1 MVTIKDIARLA
12 GVSQGTVSNVL
23 NNKGSVRSDKIRR
36 VLRIAE
42 ENGYTINE
50 SARTLRK
57 GERPQF
63 AVIVPNIE
71 EEAYQSFYTTFES
84 KSAENGYLTHL
95 FLTHGKAEK
104 EKSILSVVKS
114 IKFDALII
122 FGSCLDNS
130 EYAEVGIEKKN
141 IIFVDQ
147 KCEKEFS
154 YIGFDYN
161 SIAKDVASKIIQR
174 GYTNIT
180 CFVSKYS
187 KSACPPFMPTLGKLL
202 LEINKEINLDVHE
215 CDNVVTFNARSIVDV
230 LATNTSELI
239 IADNHKTSKMI
250 REMTEILFPERN
262 IHVISLACAD
272 YIPSKNS
279 MEYELDYKQLAEEA
293 VNFLLQKENKNPLC
307 KVLVP
312 FGFNRFSELYIS
324 PQKEKTGAITVL
336 SLSSPT
342 IEAMEYSKIL
352 FRKKTGY
359 DVIFK
364 IVNYEEMYEILSSDN
379 DKIDADILRIDAK
392 LSKFFASKHF
402 YPLNYIGNT
411 ADLIADNFPHAISKK
426 YVSNGQDIFFIPS
439 TPSVQILFYRRDLFD
454 DYMLQRLFFE
464 QTKHELQVPKNFK
477 EYNLIAKFFT
487 RDLNPTSP
495 VNYGSTITIGT
506 PSMASI
512 EFLMRYFALTANL
525 FDEDGDIFPSTE
537 IAEEALADLLD
548 IIPSAPRTNNTW
560 WLQSSRDFAKGD
572 IAMTIQLTNHAAIFE
587 DTNSNIIGK
596 LGWNITPGNNPILGG
611 SVIGIN
617 KASTNKEMAF
627 EYIKWLQEKPVANF
641 NAMLGAHSGNR
652 CVLDNQYINETYP
665 WLPLSRKAIDA
676 SSYPIFP
683 PTKLDIDMHKIEEL
697 IGNVVLDV
705 INKKI
710 EASKAIEYIQY
721 SYNMVRKIF

>member
-23 NNKGSVRSDKIRR
+23 NNKGSVRSDKIKR

-71 EEAYQSFYTTFES
+71 EETYQSFYTTFES
-84 KSAENGYLTHL
+84 RSAENGYLTHL

-122 FGSCLDNS
+122 FGSCLNNS
-130 EYAEVGIEKKN
+130 EYAESGIEKKN

-161 SIAKDVASKIIQR
+161 IIANDIASKIVQN

-187 KSACPPFMPTLGKLL
+187 KASCIPFIPTLKNILL
-202 LEINKEINLDVHE
+202 GINNEMIFKVHE
-215 CDNVVTFNARSIVDV
+215 CDNVTAFNARSIVDV
-230 LATNTSELI
+230 LAANASELI
-239 IADNHKTSKMI
+239 ITDNQKTSKI
-250 REMTEILFPERN
+250 VQEMAKILFPERN
-262 IHVISLACAD
+262 TKVISLACAD
-272 YIPSKNS
+272 YIPSNNNMK
-279 MEYELDYKQLAEEA
+279 YELDYKRLAEET
-293 VNFLLQKENKNPLC
+293 VNFLLQKENKDPLC
-307 KVLVP
+307 RILVP
-312 FGFNRFSELYIS
+312 IGFNRFSELYIS
-324 PQKEKTGAITVL
+324 PHHEKTGSITVL
-336 SLSSPT
+336 TLTSPT
-342 IEAMEYSKIL
+342 IEAMEYSKVL
-352 FRKKTGY
+352 FREKTGH
-359 DVIFK
+359 DVVFK
-364 IVNYEEMYEILSSDN
+364 IVNYEEMYELLSNDN
-379 DKIDADILRIDAK
+379 GKIDADILRIDAK
-392 LSKFFASKHF
+392 LSKFFAAKHF
-402 YPLNYIGNT
+402 YPLNRIGNT
-411 ADLIADNFPHAISKK
+411 ADLIDNFPHAISKK
-426 YVSNGQDIFFIPS
+426 YISSEQDVFFIPS
-439 TPSVQILFYRRDLFD
+439 TPSVQILFYRKDLFD

-464 QTKHELQVPKNFK
+464 KTKHDLQVPKDFK

-487 RDLNPTSP
+487 RDLNPASP
-495 VNYGSTITIGT
+495 VSYGSTITIGT
-506 PSMASI
+506 SSMASI

-525 FDEDGDIFPSTE
+525 FDDDGNIFPNTE

-572 IAMTIQLTNHAAIFE
+572 IAMTIQLTNHASIFE
-587 DTNSNIIGK
+587 DANSNIIGK

-617 KASTNKEMAF
+617 KASTKKEMAF

-652 CVLDNQYINETYP
+652 SVLDNQYINETYP
-665 WLPLSRKAIDA
+665 WLPLSRKAIDS

-721 SYNMVRKIF
+721 SYNIIRKIF